1 MFNSFYN
8 LKGTPF
14 QKSIKKEDLFKS
26 SSLNEFFSRMEY
38 MKQTRGIIL
47 LTGISGVGKTTAL
60 RAFAEN
66 LKPEFFKVLYF
77 PLSTVSTTDFYHQL
91 NRGLGGDKFRNK
103 SDLFLSIQ
111 KLIIDYATVKKQIP
125 VIIFDEIHLL
135 KVDNLFELQ
144 LILNFNFD
152 SLDPAIIILAGHSLI
167 REKIIRPSLHS
178 INQRFRLKY
187 DFLPLSKEET
197 FQYIHHQFKLVG
209 KNNSVF
215 NDNAIDAIYNLSSG
229 TIRVINTIATKSLL
243 AGTAN
248 NLDIIDEETVYS
260 VYNEV

>member
-14 QKSIKKEDLFKS
+14 EKSIKKEDLFKS
-26 SSLNEFFSRMEY
+26 SSLTEFFSRMEY

-66 LKPEFFKVLYF
+66 LKPEFFKTLYF
-77 PLSTVSTTDFYHQL
+77 PLSTVSTTDFYHQI
-91 NRGLGGDKFRNK
+91 NRGLGGDTFRHK

-152 SLDPAIIILAGHSLI
+152 SLDPAVIILAGHSLM
-167 REKIIRPSLHS
+167 REKLIRPSLS
-178 INQRFRLKY
+178 AINQRFRLKY
-187 DFLPLSKEET
+187 EFSPLSREET
-197 FQYIHHQFKLVG
+197 YQYIQHQLSLVG
-209 KNNSVF
+209 NKNSLF
-215 NDNAIDAIYNLSSG
+215 NDNAIDAIFNLSSG
-229 TIRVINTIATKSLL
+229 VIRVINTIAIKALT
-243 AGTAN
+243 AGTAGKQ
-248 NLDIIDEETVYS
+248 DIINEETVYS
-260 VYNEV
+260 IHNEL